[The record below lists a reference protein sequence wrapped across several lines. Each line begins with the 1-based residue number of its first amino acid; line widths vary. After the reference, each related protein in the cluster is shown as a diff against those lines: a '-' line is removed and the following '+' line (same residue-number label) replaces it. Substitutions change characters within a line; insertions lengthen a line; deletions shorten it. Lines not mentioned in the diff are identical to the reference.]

1 MSLQHAQRD
10 KLEKA
15 RQEQLIQQVTQ
26 RVVEAQAAAG
36 PDKPVALEKAALD
49 ASEASAL
56 ESPEP
61 TPGVLRAWEQPQEE
75 QETAEA
81 SPQAAPPCEP
91 TLQHVQ
97 SMFDPAAFL
106 TSDHAEM
113 EETEAAVPDG
123 TPLPLHG
130 KKLAAAAA
138 SVSAHAS
145 AGAQTSD
152 YVSLALAVGVTTMFL
167 SRSPGIVTAV
177 CSALL

>member
-1 MSLQHAQRD
+1 MQHAQRD

-36 PDKPVALEKAALD
+36 PDKPVVMEKAALD

-75 QETAEA
+75 QETAGD

-97 SMFDPAAFL
+97 SMFDPSAFL
-106 TSDHAEM
+106 AEM

>member
-1 MSLQHAQRD
+1 MTLQHAQRD

-75 QETAEA
+75 QETAGA
-81 SPQAAPPCEP
+81 SPQAAPCEP

>member
-81 SPQAAPPCEP
+81 SPQAAPPC
-91 TLQHVQ
+91 
-97 SMFDPAAFL
+97 AALDGVGQFG
-106 TSDHAEM
+106 
-113 EETEAAVPDG
+113 AA
-123 TPLPLHG
+123 T
-130 KKLAAAAA
+130 
-138 SVSAHAS
+138 
-145 AGAQTSD
+145 
-152 YVSLALAVGVTTMFL
+152 
-167 SRSPGIVTAV
+167 
-177 CSALL
+177 

>member
-1 MSLQHAQRD
+1 MTLQHAQRD

-75 QETAEA
+75 QETAGA
-81 SPQAAPPCEP
+81 SPQAAPCEP

-106 TSDHAEM
+106 AEM